1 MIARSVSM
9 WNEVHV
15 PALWLLEIW
24 FDRLSDS
31 PLTQEFDAGILI
43 NEFGR
48 YLPGEMKWF
57 KDFVEA
63 GLCTMDPA
71 IGRWLYQMQGL
82 DIRAAESM
90 PCWKMKNLVTHL
102 IPEEAHLLEQHHAAG
117 TDAKLHRKIGYALYG
132 LVAAPCRMDANNH
145 EFPEESPTE
154 RVPRPKKCERCGE
167 WILDVRAH
175 KQA

>member
-1 MIARSVSM
+1 M

-24 FDRLSDS
+24 FDRLSDP

>member
-1 MIARSVSM
+1 M
-9 WNEVHV
+9 WNEVHL

-117 TDAKLHRKIGYALYG
+117 TDAKLHRKLGYALYG
-132 LVAAPCRMDANNH
+132 LVAAPCRMDANSH

>member
-1 MIARSVSM
+1 MSSRFSQPGLVAIR
-9 WNEVHV
+9 
-15 PALWLLEIW
+15 I
-24 FDRLSDS
+24 

-43 NEFGR
+43 NEFNR
-48 YLPGEMKWF
+48 YLPDEKKWF
-57 KDFVEA
+57 KEFVEA

-71 IGRWLYQMQGL
+71 IGRWLYQMQGIDL
-82 DIRAAESM
+82 RAAESM

-117 TDAKLHRKIGYALYG
+117 TDANPHRKIGYALYG
-132 LVAAPCRMDANNH
+132 IVAAPCRMDANNH

-167 WILDVRAH
+167 WILDVHAH
-175 KQA
+175 RQA

>member
-24 FDRLSDS
+24 FDRLPDS

-154 RVPRPKKCERCGE
+154 RAPRPKKCERCGE

>member
-1 MIARSVSM
+1 M

>member
-1 MIARSVSM
+1 M
-9 WNEVHV
+9 WNEVHL

>member
-1 MIARSVSM
+1 MIGRSVSM

-167 WILDVRAH
+167 WILDVRARKH
-175 KQA
+175 A

>member
-9 WNEVHV
+9 WSVVHV

-43 NEFGR
+43 NEFSR

>member
-43 NEFGR
+43 NEFSR

-117 TDAKLHRKIGYALYG
+117 TDAKLHRKLGYALYG

-167 WILDVRAH
+167 WILDVRARKH
-175 KQA
+175 A

>member
-1 MIARSVSM
+1 MSPRSGSSKSGSIAFRIPPSPRNSM
-9 WNEVHV
+9 
-15 PALWLLEIW
+15 
-24 FDRLSDS
+24 R
-31 PLTQEFDAGILI
+31 GILI
-43 NEFGR
+43 NEFSR

-82 DIRAAESM
+82 DIPAAESM

>member
-1 MIARSVSM
+1 
-9 WNEVHV
+9 
-15 PALWLLEIW
+15 
-24 FDRLSDS
+24 
-31 PLTQEFDAGILI
+31 
-43 NEFGR
+43 
-48 YLPGEMKWF
+48 MKWF

-82 DIRAAESM
+82 HIRAAESM

-132 LVAAPCRMDANNH
+132 LVAAPCQMDANNH

>member
-1 MIARSVSM
+1 MSSRFSQPGLVAIR
-9 WNEVHV
+9 
-15 PALWLLEIW
+15 I
-24 FDRLSDS
+24 

-43 NEFGR
+43 NELNR
-48 YLPGEMKWF
+48 YLPDEKKWF
-57 KDFVEA
+57 KEFVEA

-71 IGRWLYQMQGL
+71 IGRWLYQMQGIDL
-82 DIRAAESM
+82 RAAESM

>member
-1 MIARSVSM
+1 MSSRFSQPGLVAIR
-9 WNEVHV
+9 
-15 PALWLLEIW
+15 I
-24 FDRLSDS
+24 

-167 WILDVRAH
+167 WILDVRARKH
-175 KQA
+175 A